1 MKSQDKEKMKSFMD
15 SQIDEINKHKWIE
28 SEKANYDLGDVAV
41 KDWIKK
47 HAANFRKEW
56 ERQNTESSGTE

>member
-1 MKSQDKEKMKSFMD
+1 MNSDNKDMKSFMD

-28 SEKANYDLGDVAV
+28 SEKVKHDLGEEAV
-41 KDWIKK
+41 RDWIKK

-56 ERQNTESSGTE
+56 ERKQKNELSATD